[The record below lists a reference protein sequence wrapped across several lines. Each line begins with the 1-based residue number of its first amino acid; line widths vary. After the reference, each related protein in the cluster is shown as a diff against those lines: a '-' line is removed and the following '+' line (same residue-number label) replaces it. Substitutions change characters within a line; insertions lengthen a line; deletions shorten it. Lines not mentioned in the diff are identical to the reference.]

1 MSYGDRPPWH
11 TDEVEPA
18 AEAVAL
24 QRELLGLW
32 PALVT
37 APLSE
42 VAAAMLQVL
51 REGTGAEYGA
61 LFLQRYTLAEGRQ
74 RAEALQL
81 LALQRSDEERARAVV
96 SLAGSGNPMLA
107 TGAAESLPWQSVY
120 TADACWLLLSLP
132 LLAQQAERLSQSR
145 WLLLILLGREGRPQ
159 PLARW
164 QEQSGRAIEANQS
177 LLAALIRQ
185 ALLSELLAGR
195 TLSLPPAS
203 TSEGMRGQGAPAG
216 PQGELLATLSHEL
229 RSPLAIISASASTLL
244 RHERRLPLTER
255 RQLLEAI
262 LEAGERLT
270 LLCNRFLELSELEA
284 GLLHLEPSAVDPAS
298 VAREAVLAAEQGLA
312 AEQASLFSFQVVLQD
327 ASGAPASGVPPVLAD
342 RRRLREVLDHLLEN
356 AIRFSPQGGE
366 IRLTLR
372 PRIIPPPTDGA
383 AEQPAP
389 AVEICVSDQGRGMP
403 PEQLSQIF
411 ERFYRGSTGLA
422 REAGGLGLG
431 LTLCKYLVELQ
442 GGQIWAESEP
452 GQGSRLYLWLPALP
466 AAPTDEGPNQ
476 DRTG

>member
-216 PQGELLATLSHEL
+216 PQGE
-229 RSPLAIISASASTLL
+229 
-244 RHERRLPLTER
+244 RL
-255 RQLLEAI
+255 
-262 LEAGERLT
+262 
-270 LLCNRFLELSELEA
+270 
-284 GLLHLEPSAVDPAS
+284 GLDAAAPRAPPAPDG
-298 VAREAVLAAEQGLA
+298 A
-312 AEQASLFSFQVVLQD
+312 
-327 ASGAPASGVPPVLAD
+327 APASGGHP
-342 RRRLREVLDHLLEN
+342 
-356 AIRFSPQGGE
+356 GGG
-366 IRLTLR
+366 RAPDAALQPL
-372 PRIIPPPTDGA
+372 PRT
-383 AEQPAP
+383 
-389 AVEICVSDQGRGMP
+389 
-403 PEQLSQIF
+403 
-411 ERFYRGSTGLA
+411 ER
-422 REAGGLGLG
+422 AGGG
-431 LTLCKYLVELQ
+431 
-442 GGQIWAESEP
+442 
-452 GQGSRLYLWLPALP
+452 P
-466 AAPTDEGPNQ
+466 AASGAK
-476 DRTG
+476 RR